1 MVMSVALLTTAR
13 LPTLEATELTT
24 KRSSTIRLTLLA
36 GLGAALS
43 ACAQSGPD
51 YTRLSFSGRDACYNE
66 YRLIPE
72 LTTPCVQQQGVWHG
86 PYYYGSNNVHYLGY
100 SPVGE
105 VLTAGIIYNLATR
118 QRSSYQEP
126 RAKTLVGSVV
136 SRPFVRS
143 GSGGFSS
150 TTARPGAASARPGVD
165 LRKPASSTASRGGFG
180 SSSRS
185 SGYGAGG

>member
-1 MVMSVALLTTAR
+1 M
-13 LPTLEATELTT
+13 TT

-36 GLGAALS
+36 GLGAVLS

-51 YTRLSFSGRDACYNE
+51 YTRLSFSGYDACYNE

-72 LTTPCVQQQGVWHG
+72 LTTPCVQQGGSWYG
-86 PYYYGSNNVHYLGY
+86 PYYYGSGNVHYLGY

-105 VLTAGIIYNLATR
+105 LLTAGIIYNLATR
-118 QRSSYQEP
+118 QRSFYQEP

-136 SRPFVRS
+136 ARPFVRS
-143 GSGGFSS
+143 GSGGFSGATGG
-150 TTARPGAASARPGVD
+150 TTARPGATTARPGVD
-165 LRKPASSTASRGGFG
+165 LRKPATSTASRGGFG

-185 SGYGAGG
+185 SGYSAGG